1 MNATDIIARADEL
14 SRRTEAGGLLH
25 GLPRDAYISEDFFRR
40 EQETLFRQGWVLVGF
55 AHEIARPG
63 DVRPVSVGGMPVLL
77 VREGGGGV
85 RGFHNVCRHRGA
97 TLVDKPCSGQRLM
110 VCPYHHWSYDLTGR
124 LRATPHFGGFGQQ
137 KVEGFEKGEWG
148 LKPVR
153 VGVWHDWIFVNLDGE
168 APDFEEHCAPLAQL
182 IDDFDMTTLMPLAVI
197 DLGVVKANWK
207 LLMENFIEPYHVP
220 FVHPETTEGQ
230 PLDGHYPVING
241 GCLGAAVDVADGS
254 EGPAADR
261 LNVSSRY
268 LTLFPTFV
276 LGVYMPDQMG
286 VHLNEPVGP
295 GETRQRRAIYAIG
308 EGARFDTAQIE
319 ALRELW
325 RAVHKEDHAIVER
338 MQQGRASP
346 VMDDGGVL
354 SPHWE
359 TSERRFQQMV
369 VEAVR

>member
-1 MNATDIIARADEL
+1 MNATDVIARADEL
-14 SRRTEAGGLLH
+14 THNSETSGLLH

-40 EQETLFRQGWVLVGF
+40 EQNTLFRQGWALVGF
-55 AHEIARPG
+55 AHEIAKPG
-63 DVRPVSVGGMPVLL
+63 DVRPVNVGGMPVLL
-77 VREGGGGV
+77 VREGGGDV
-85 RGFHNVCRHRGA
+85 SAFHNVCRHRGT
-97 TLVDKPCSGQRLM
+97 TLVEKPCSGQRLM

-124 LRATPHFGGFGQQ
+124 LRATPHFGGFGEQ
-137 KVEGFEKGEWG
+137 KVEGFDKSEWG
-148 LKPVR
+148 LKPVS

-168 APDFEEHCAPLAQL
+168 APDFDEHCAPLAEL
-182 IDDFDMTTLMPLAVI
+182 IGDFDMTTLTPLGVI
-197 DLGVVKANWK
+197 DLGVVRANWK

-241 GCLGAAVDVADGS
+241 GCLGAAVDVAEAG
-254 EGPAADR
+254 EGPAADH

-286 VHLNEPVGP
+286 VHLNEPVSP

-308 EGARFDTAQIE
+308 KASRFDEKKIE
-319 ALRELW
+319 VLRDLW

-338 MQQGRASP
+338 LQRGRASP
-346 VMDDGGVL
+346 VMDGGGVL